1 MFSAS
6 YRRFMV
12 TTTVTF
18 TPFLRLFS
26 KRIQV
31 PPESIQLSF
40 VRSPGPGMESCVVLI
55 QRWTKCKQGQYKSG
69 GAI

>member
-40 VRSPGPGMESCVVLI
+40 VRSPGPGMESRVVLL
-55 QRWTKCKQGQYKSG
+55 
-69 GAI
+69 